1 MLSIIQKIIILA
13 EARIP
18 ELMKNWDSGYSEFY
32 KGSVTFVRWIEDE
45 TEEMQ
50 RELKSWDRV
59 FLEDELGDIFWD
71 YICLLENLEQ
81 EGKISKAKVFE
92 RCWTKFSERLN
103 GDGSNN
109 GDWYAVKKKQK
120 ERLQKESNSN
130 R

>member
-1 MLSIIQKIIILA
+1 MHSILQKIIALS
-13 EARIP
+13 EKRIP
-18 ELMKNWDSGYSEFY
+18 VLRTLWDGDFY
-32 KGSVTFVRWIEDE
+32 HGSDTFVEGIEDE
-45 TEEMQ
+45 IREMKA
-50 RELKSWDRV
+50 ELKSWDRV

-71 YICLLENLEQ
+71 YICLLENLEL

-103 GDGSNN
+103 PDGSNN
-109 GDWYAVKKKQK
+109 GDWYAVKKMQK